1 MGGVRGRMSAAQWG
15 ADSPS
20 MERNEMKHDSPAPGS
35 FSGLAKRWL
44 KTQLRLDGDPIKA
57 HHAKREAEALE
68 EEARERA
75 EYETG
80 RAIFNAVLPSKWKDK
95 LDSLEALSRKAQDD
109 RFAAERTRIEAL
121 PHARVDF
128 SLSGDLNGSFDGV
141 LPIEVSWPDDDDGWI
156 VVSIEPIEPVVFG
169 AHEFLGLRFA
179 LPVGEVRRAQAIDLA
194 SAVELYE
201 ASWDPLDAQIWID
214 SDESSFF
221 WTTDGESPRFWPS
234 AGLET
239 LAFVFPARDESGQHV
254 KFEGRITLPNEV
266 EA

>member
-1 MGGVRGRMSAAQWG
+1 
-15 ADSPS
+15 
-20 MERNEMKHDSPAPGS
+20 MKNDSPASGS

-57 HHAKREAEALE
+57 HHAKQEAEALE
-68 EEARERA
+68 QEARERA

-109 RFAAERTRIEAL
+109 RFAAERARIEGL
-121 PHARVDF
+121 PHARVEF
-128 SLSGDLNGSFDGV
+128 SLSGDLNGRFDGL
-141 LPIEVSWPDDDDGWI
+141 LPVEVIWPDDEGDWV
-156 VVSIEPIEPVVFG
+156 VVSIEPIEPIEFG
-169 AHEFLGLRFA
+169 AHEFFGLRFA
-179 LPVGEVRRAQAIDLA
+179 LPVSDVRHAQPVELA
-194 SAVELYE
+194 SAVERYE

-221 WTTDGESPRFWPS
+221 WTTDGESPRFWPG
-234 AGLET
+234 AELET

-254 KFEGRITLPNEV
+254 KFEGRIALSNEV
-266 EA
+266 KA